1 MTTIRRRL
9 TFWYTVALALTI
21 LAFGTL
27 LYLER
32 RQSSLRELDHRLLL
46 EADLADRWLSESFTV
61 LGRIVTTTAG
71 GRPALDPG
79 ISAYLEALGDYLI
92 VADTTGQILALSD
105 PARELRAADL
115 QRLTSVLDSLR
126 LPKQAGNLDLGPP
139 LGTQRYLA
147 VRVEKAGPEV
157 GAVMVATSLRQVAFG
172 PTALLR
178 SMLLIAPI
186 ILLGAVLV
194 GYWLAGTSLRP
205 VQGIMDE
212 VDAISDGRSLHR
224 RLAVPISGDE
234 MARLAVT
241 VNGMLARLE
250 LSFASLHRFTADA
263 SHELKTPLM
272 VLRAG
277 VERALIHPGVPS
289 EILQSLDETLAQIN
303 QMSEMVENLLTLA
316 RADEGRAPLAV
327 EESDLR
333 EVLGDVAETAG
344 MLGESAGISVT
355 TDMPNGPVRLA
366 VDRHRIREMLLNLVT
381 NAIKYTPQ
389 QGSVALTLG
398 EDNGAVVVTV
408 RDTGIGIAPGD
419 LPHIFERFWR
429 ADPARSR
436 TGDRPGTGLG
446 LAITKWIAEAHGGSI
461 TVHSR
466 PGRGTMFVVRLP
478 KDGGQTETAGQG
490 GSGADGQ
497 AESAGQRGRGGDVQ
511 RGGRGAPAA

>member
-1 MTTIRRRL
+1 VTTIRRRL
-9 TFWYTVALALTI
+9 TFWYTVALGVTI

-32 RQSSLRELDHRLLL
+32 RQSSLRELDQRLGL
-46 EADLADRWLSESFTV
+46 EADLANRWLSESYNV
-61 LGRIVTTTAG
+61 LGRIVTTAG
-71 GRPALDPG
+71 ARPALDPG
-79 ISAYLEALGDYLI
+79 ISAYLEAVRDYLI
-92 VADTTGQILALSD
+92 VTDTLRNVLALSEA
-105 PARELRAADL
+105 ARGLNADAL
-115 QRLTSVLDSLR
+115 ERLSAPLDTVR
-126 LPKQAGNLDLGPP
+126 LPKHAGTLRLG
-139 LGTQRYLA
+139 GVGGVRYLA
-147 VRVEKAGPEV
+147 VRVEGAGPEV
-157 GAVMVATSLRQVAFG
+157 GGLLVATSTEQVAFG
-172 PTALLR
+172 PAELLR
-178 SMLLIAPI
+178 SMLLISPV
-186 ILLGAVLV
+186 ILAAAALV
-194 GYWLAGTSLRP
+194 GYWLAGTALRP

-212 VDAISDGRSLHR
+212 VEAISDGTSLHR

-234 MARLAVT
+234 MARLALT

-250 LSFASLHRFTADA
+250 RSFASLHRFTADA

-277 VERALIHPGVPS
+277 VERSLVHPAVPG

-303 QMSEMVENLLTLA
+303 EMTELVESLLTLA

-333 EVLGDVAETAG
+333 DLLGDVVETAG
-344 MLGESAGISVT
+344 MLGEGVGIIVT
-355 TDMPNGPVRLA
+355 STMPDHPVTLA

-381 NAIKYTPQ
+381 NAIKYTARG
-389 QGSVALTLG
+389 GSVDLTLG
-398 EDNGAVVVTV
+398 DQDDAVTLTV

-461 TVHSR
+461 TVQSR
-466 PGRGTMFVVRLP
+466 PGRGTTFTVRLP
-478 KDGGQTETAGQG
+478 RVPILNTIRL
-490 GSGADGQ
+490 S
-497 AESAGQRGRGGDVQ
+497 
-511 RGGRGAPAA
+511 PAVSPIS

>member
-9 TFWYTVALALTI
+9 TFWYTVALGLTVG
-21 LAFGTL
+21 AFGTL

-32 RQSSLRELDHRLLL
+32 RQSSLRELDTRLLL
-46 EADLADRWLSESFTV
+46 EADLADRWLSESYNV
-61 LGRIVTTTAG
+61 LGRIVTTAG
-71 GRPALDPG
+71 SRPALDPG
-79 ISAYLEALGDYLI
+79 ISAYLEAVRDYLI
-92 VADTTGQILALSD
+92 VADTLGNILALSD
-105 PARELRAADL
+105 AARELGGGEL
-115 QRLTSVLDSLR
+115 QRLTTIMDSLR
-126 LPKQAGNLDLGPP
+126 LPKQSGNIDLGPP

-147 VRVEKAGPEV
+147 VRVERAGPDV
-157 GAVMVATSLRQVAFG
+157 GGVLVATSIGQVAFG
-172 PTALLR
+172 PRDLLR
-178 SMLLIAPI
+178 SMLFIAPAV
-186 ILLGAVLV
+186 LLGAVLV

-212 VDAISDGRSLHR
+212 VEAISDGRSLHR
-224 RLAVPISGDE
+224 RLAVPMSGDE
-234 MARLAVT
+234 MARLALT

-250 LSFASLHRFTADA
+250 KSFASLHRFTADA

-277 VERALIHPGVPS
+277 VERALIHPGIPA
-289 EILQSLDETLAQIN
+289 ELLQSLDETLAQIN

-333 EVLGDVAETAG
+333 ELLSDVAETAG
-344 MLGESAGISVT
+344 MLGESAGIGVT
-355 TDMPNGPVRLA
+355 TNMPERPVRLA
-366 VDRHRIREMLLNLVT
+366 VDRHRVWEMLLNLVT

-389 QGSVALTLG
+389 GGTVALSLAE
-398 EDNGAVVVTV
+398 EDEAVLLTI
-408 RDTGIGIAPGD
+408 RDSGIGIAPGD
-419 LPHIFERFWR
+419 LPYIFERFWR

-461 TVHSR
+461 TVQSR

-478 KDGGQTETAGQG
+478 RNGGQG
-490 GSGADGQ
+490 GSGAGGQ
-497 AESAGQRGRGGDVQ
+497 VLQEERP
-511 RGGRGAPAA
+511 PARVSGPVREDPSLRSE